1 VRHFINQEMLAL
13 NVMTF
18 PVDRAVIEEFA
29 SLPAEGNFSCI
40 TPSKEWNSDIEWIS
54 AADEPTFALFQS
66 AFDRLAIADRAAP
79 YLDVASAVRLY
90 AGFLVVRSRCTDA
103 HFHVD
108 WSETNNEAFTFMTPV
123 SGDASGFGLL
133 YKRLDGGVGEYRYKT
148 GEGIAFG
155 DKFEHS
161 TKPGQSERPVVLLC
175 FVYGTDKMEYW
186 PKINRT
192 VGTQVTH
199 LRQPDG
205 AFSRATGGSAYS
217 RA

>member
-1 VRHFINQEMLAL
+1 MRHFINQDMMAL

-18 PVDRAVIEEFA
+18 AVDDAVVAEFA
-29 SLPAEGNFSCI
+29 NLPAEGKFSSVS
-40 TPSKEWNSDIEWIS
+40 PSKEWNSDLEWIS
-54 AADEPTFALFQS
+54 AADEPTFELFQT

-79 YLDVASAVRLY
+79 YLDIRTAVRLY
-90 AGFLVVRSRCTDA
+90 AGFLVVRSYCTDV

-123 SGDASGFGLL
+123 SGNGSDFGLL
-133 YKRLDGGVGEYRYKT
+133 YKRLDESIGEYEYKP
-148 GEGIAFG
+148 GQGIAFG

-161 TKPGQSERPVVLLC
+161 TKPGRSEQPVMLLC
-175 FVYGTDKMEYW
+175 FVYGTDKMDHW

-199 LRQPDG
+199 LRQPNG
-205 AFSRATGGSAYS
+205 EFTRATGGSAYS
-217 RA
+217 

>member
-1 VRHFINQEMLAL
+1 VKHFINREMLAL

-18 PVDRAVIEEFA
+18 PVDCAVVDEFA
-29 SLPAEGNFSCI
+29 SLPSEGNFSSVS
-40 TPSKEWNSDIEWIS
+40 PKEWNSDIEWIS

-66 AFDRLAIADRAAP
+66 AFDRLGIAERTAP
-79 YLDVASAVRLY
+79 YLDIGNTVRLY
-90 AGFLVVRSRCTDA
+90 AGFLVVRSYCIDA

-108 WSETNNEAFTFMTPV
+108 WSEANNEAFTFMTPV
-123 SGDASGFGLL
+123 SGNGSDFGLL
-133 YKRLDGGVGEYRYKT
+133 YKRLDGGLGEYRYRP

-161 TKPGQSERPVVLLC
+161 TKPGQSEQPVVILC
-175 FVYGTDKMEYW
+175 FVYGTDKMEHW
-186 PKINRT
+186 PRINRT

-205 AFSRATGGSAYS
+205 EFTRAAGELARSQA
-217 RA
+217 